1 VRVLKMVLFLTVLAR
16 RTQAV
21 LLVLLLVVGMGCG
34 GTRTDFIGS
43 RAKDA
48 CDAEWPVCSRVAGC
62 ILGAE
67 SYAEGRLP
75 GKVQFIVQLREAST
89 VRVRLF
95 LEEVVAAGE
104 ETVVTFHEEGCRAR
118 VRQPASGRTVL
129 DFAEKV
135 GEFSREAELTGVGDH
150 LVEIDSDLQG
160 RYVLKVEVEPLRNR

>member
-1 VRVLKMVLFLTVLAR
+1 MVLFVTVFR
-16 RTQAV
+16 GRTQAV
-21 LLVLLLVVGMGCG
+21 LLALLVLGVALGCG

-67 SYAEGRLP
+67 SYMEGRLP
-75 GKVQFIVQLREAST
+75 GTVQFIVQLKEPST

-95 LEEVVAAGE
+95 LADVVAAGE
-104 ETVVTFHEEGCRAR
+104 ETVMTFHEEGCRAR
-118 VRQPASGRTVL
+118 IRAPASGRTVL
-129 DFAEKV
+129 DFAEKA

-150 LVEIDSDLQG
+150 LVELESDLQA